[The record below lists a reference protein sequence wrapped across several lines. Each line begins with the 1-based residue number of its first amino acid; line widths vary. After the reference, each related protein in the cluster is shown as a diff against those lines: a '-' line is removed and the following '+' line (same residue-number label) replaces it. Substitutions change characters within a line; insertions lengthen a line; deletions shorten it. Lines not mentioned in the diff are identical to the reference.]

1 MSRKPHPHLE
11 QLLERVTR
19 LEERVNS
26 LNDELNE
33 LKQCIKRLDNRLWWI
48 LSGVVLS
55 VLLTL
60 IRLAV

>member
-1 MSRKPHPHLE
+1 MSRKPNPRLE
-11 QLLERVTR
+11 QLLERVAR

-26 LNDELNE
+26 LNGELNE

-48 LSGVVLS
+48 LGGVVLS
-55 VLLTL
+55 VLLAL